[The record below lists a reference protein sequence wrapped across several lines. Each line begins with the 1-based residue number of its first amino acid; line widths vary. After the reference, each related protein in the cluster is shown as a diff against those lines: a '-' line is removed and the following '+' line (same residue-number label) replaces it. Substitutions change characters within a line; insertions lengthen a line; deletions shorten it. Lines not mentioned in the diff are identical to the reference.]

1 MRTRH
6 FVIISAV
13 ISVIS
18 LFMLSSCSED
28 LTIMY
33 NDIEMGDIISGR
45 FVNDAGITFTPVEQ
59 ECEGQLD
66 TMGRAIIRCDI
77 LKKVSATEYEIR
89 LKEMSK
95 VLKKDCLISDE
106 VEDIDALGED
116 PALISQAWVSAGYL
130 NIASQI
136 TFIQNSSKRH
146 LLNLLYDK
154 TRDNT
159 DTLHFELRHNAYGEC
174 YPTTGMIDSGV
185 VIPDGTSYSVGVAY
199 ASFPVMKFLPEGK
212 DSIPIKIKY
221 TWYVTV
227 NDTITS
233 DTYTKDVNGYLVKE

>member
-1 MRTRH
+1 MAALL
-6 FVIISAV
+6 SAF
-13 ISVIS
+13 S
-18 LFMLSSCSED
+18 LFMISSCSED
-28 LTIMY
+28 RTILY
-33 NDIEMGDIISGR
+33 NDLEMGDIISGK
-45 FVNDAGITFTPVEQ
+45 FVNDAGITFTAVEQ
-59 ECEGQLD
+59 ECEGRLD

-77 LKKVSATEYEIR
+77 LEKVSASEYEVR

-95 VLKKDCLISDE
+95 VLKKECLISDE

-116 PALISQAWVSAGYL
+116 PAFINQAWISAGYL
-130 NIASQI
+130 NLASRI

-174 YPTTGMIDSGV
+174 YPTTGMIEA
-185 VIPDGTSYSVGVAY
+185 GTEVPEGAGYSVGVAY
-199 ASFPVMKFLPEGK
+199 ASFPIMKFLPEGK

-227 NDTITS
+227 NDEITP
-233 DTYTKDVNGYLVKE
+233 DTYTKEVNGFIVKE